1 MAKVTRIAYSKNLTK
16 RKFGKLAE
24 IAARLGDLRTEIW
37 RDYGSLA
44 GLAYSGDRQLRDE
57 WLAAP
62 KGHPRQFN
70 VPARLWKNTLSDVWA
85 DIIAYRQAAKVKVR
99 QAIHKRTADEE
110 ERKRLYTLLKADKWD
125 ADPYLARL
133 MRKYYKHGQTQV
145 DYQIILDTGCYTIFE
160 FSGKTWVDVM
170 SLERGKRIAIPL
182 NTNVQPS
189 GTLRLILRN
198 KRVEV
203 HYAINAEL
211 VCQVEPCGDQT
222 IGIDKG
228 YTEAF
233 TDSDGQHHGEGLG
246 ELLSANSDKLKAK
259 YQRRHKFKAL
269 LDKYTKQGKEK
280 KRQNILANNMGRKK
294 LDAQRKKHTANV
306 RNVVFN
312 AAHTVVDKAAN
323 IAVEDLTSPI
333 KDKKK
338 YGKNQSRRLSG
349 WVKGVMAD
357 AITTV
362 SRRRGAS
369 VVLVNAA
376 YTSQIDSRSGL
387 LQGSRNGDR
396 FYCLDGAVLDAD
408 QNAARNILARINDV
422 EIKLFTPFAKVKEI
436 LVKRS
441 KPRLGL
447 LNQDISCSDVDFYSL
462 STMSELPFF

>member
-1 MAKVTRIAYSKNLTK
+1 MAKVTRIAYSKDLTQNK
-16 RKFGKLAE
+16 YNKLSE
-24 IAARLGDLRTEIW
+24 IASRLGDLRTEIW

-44 GLAYSGDRQLRDE
+44 GLNYSGDRQLRDE
-57 WLAAP
+57 WLTE
-62 KGHPRQFN
+62 GRQWSI
-70 VPARLWKNTLSDVWA
+70 PARLWKSTLSDVWS
-85 DIIAYRQAAKVKVR
+85 DIVMYREAAKVKVR
-99 QAIHKRTADEE
+99 KAIRKRTTEDE
-110 ERKRLYTLLKADKWD
+110 ERKRLYTLLKLDKWNE
-125 ADPYLARL
+125 DPYLRRM

-145 DYQIILDTGCYTIFE
+145 DYQIILDTGCYTSFE
-160 FSGKTWVDVM
+160 FAGKAWLDVM
-170 SLERGKRIAIPL
+170 SLDRGKRIAIPL
-182 NTNVQPS
+182 NTTVQPM
-189 GTLRLILRN
+189 GTLRLLLRN

-203 HYAINAEL
+203 HYAVDEKL

-259 YQRRHKFKAL
+259 YQRRNKFKAL
-269 LDKYTKQGKEK
+269 LDKYTKQAKEK

-294 LDAQRKKHTANV
+294 LDAQRGKHTTNV

-323 IAVEDLTSPI
+323 IAVEDLTAPI
-333 KDKKK
+333 KDKK

-376 YTSQIDSRSGL
+376 YTSQIDARSGL
-387 LQGSRNGDR
+387 LQGRRNGDR

-408 QNAARNILARINDV
+408 QNAAQNILARISDP
-422 EIKLFTPFAKVKEI
+422 EIKLYTPFAQVKDI
-436 LVKRS
+436 LAKRS
-441 KPRLGL
+441 EPRLGL
-447 LNQDISCSDVDFYSL
+447 LNQDISCSDVDCYSL